1 MITIR
6 LDLPQTTWE
15 LLREPQPDVAVL
27 DIFMPQG
34 GGFGET
40 QAIAFDLVRAIQQQ
54 QLPMQVVLLI
64 RYLST

>member
-1 MITIR
+1 
-6 LDLPQTTWE
+6 
-15 LLREPQPDVAVL
+15 
-27 DIFMPQG
+27 MPQG